1 MLDNILNNDLT
12 KKLLVKSLRK
22 SLSEN
27 GSHGI
32 YLFINDADEV
42 EIRNYTNDPKQTI
55 IKLTK
60 QLIENEK

>member
-1 MLDNILNNDLT
+1 MLDSILNNDLT

-22 SLSEN
+22 SLLET
-27 GSHGI
+27 GSHGM
-32 YLFINDADEV
+32 YLFINDSDEV

-60 QLIENEK
+60 QLIEREK